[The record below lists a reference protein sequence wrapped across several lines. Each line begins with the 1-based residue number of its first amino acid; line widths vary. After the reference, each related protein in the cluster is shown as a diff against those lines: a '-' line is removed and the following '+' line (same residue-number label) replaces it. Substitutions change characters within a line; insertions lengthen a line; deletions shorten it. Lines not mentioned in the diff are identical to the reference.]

1 MPREAGFPWRQVSPC
16 EASMRRTTVCPWLCA
31 RMSVMVVI
39 WGCFLSTGRIRGLS
53 AHGRHGFVLQ
63 WCGAKSLLQ
72 RSNAACGYSR
82 LPGHGLHYKHI
93 YSPPPEVWATG
104 SSIPASRSMDYNH
117 IYFRLSGHGLPA
129 HLFTMKKQEFLQNYN
144 TGCVEGRCDW
154 GWVPPH
160 PRPCPGKTLSPEDNV
175 T

>member
-1 MPREAGFPWRQVSPC
+1 MYACPERRDFRRMYACPGRRDFRRMYACPGRRDFRRMYACPGRRDFLQRQVSPC

-82 LPGHGLHYKHI
+82 LPEHAMI
-93 YSPPPEVWATG
+93 YCHPE
-104 SSIPASRSMDYNH
+104 SNSN
-117 IYFRLSGHGLPA
+117 
-129 HLFTMKKQEFLQNYN
+129 
-144 TGCVEGRCDW
+144 
-154 GWVPPH
+154 
-160 PRPCPGKTLSPEDNV
+160 
-175 T
+175 